1 MSLFQAVA
9 SGLIGAATLTGV
21 HESVRRVVP
30 EAPRMDVLG
39 MRAIVKSLRQVDQ
52 TPPRGQALHQT
63 ALAGDI
69 VANSLYYSL
78 VGVGR
83 PQGALLRGA
92 ALGLAAGLGAVFLPG
107 PLGLGEAP
115 SNRTPATTAM
125 TIGWYLIGGL
135 AAALA
140 YRTMAG
146 EQTQRSTR
154 W

>member
-1 MSLFQAVA
+1 MNRCGGWCRKRPAWMCWACAPLSNRCARW
-9 SGLIGAATLTGV
+9 IKRRRAA
-21 HESVRRVVP
+21 RRC
-30 EAPRMDVLG
+30 
-39 MRAIVKSLRQVDQ
+39 IK
-52 TPPRGQALHQT
+52 PPWP
-63 ALAGDI
+63 
-69 VANSLYYSL
+69 